1 MNGFL
6 FTQFPWIFWMILI
19 TLQSSFS
26 GIPIPD
32 MGITYTDKILHFI
45 VFGILG
51 FLITRGMRYSKIEY
65 LKTRPVL
72 TAILLGCVFAL
83 SDEVHQA
90 FVPAR
95 SAEVL
100 DWVADFMGIVVFSY
114 LYNSWFPLKKTNVIQ
129 S

>member
-1 MNGFL
+1 
-6 FTQFPWIFWMILI
+6 MILI